1 MEDMQMRRKRDSRVK
16 ILCEETV
23 YFIQL
28 RLLEGRE
35 EIAETPQ
42 GVKGKRYWQGARKAV
57 RITIFKEK

>member
-1 MEDMQMRRKRDSRVK
+1 VK